1 MEPAMKA
8 SITAVLLLVL
18 LTASALA
25 QEAFV
30 GNTLISPRNSN
41 ETFLIDINF
50 NIIKS
55 WHGATG
61 PAEIAYMLPDGSLL
75 RPTADLNAVF
85 GAGGAGGR
93 IQKID
98 ANDNVVWDFL
108 SSDSLLLQH
117 HDIEPMPNGNV
128 LVIAWERKSKAEAIA
143 AGRQNIPFGEVWPTA
158 ILEYHQTGPT
168 SAVVVWEWHLWDH
181 VIQDAD
187 STKENYGVLADHPE
201 LADINHPPA
210 RNGSFDHANAIDYN
224 PELDQILFSARAM
237 SEIYIIDHSTT
248 TAEAA
253 GHTGGNSGR
262 GGDIL
267 YRWGNPLVY
276 DRGNGSDRHFFSV
289 HGAVWIDCGLPGLS
303 ANSTWN

>member
-1 MEPAMKA
+1 MKA

-30 GNTLISPRNSN
+30 GTTLISPRNSN

-143 AGRQNIPFGEVWPTA
+143 AGRQQ
-158 ILEYHQTGPT
+158 LE
-168 SAVVVWEWHLWDH
+168 L
-181 VIQDAD
+181 
-187 STKENYGVLADHPE
+187 
-201 LADINHPPA
+201 
-210 RNGSFDHANAIDYN
+210 
-224 PELDQILFSARAM
+224 M
-237 SEIYIIDHSTT
+237 
-248 TAEAA
+248 
-253 GHTGGNSGR
+253 
-262 GGDIL
+262 
-267 YRWGNPLVY
+267 
-276 DRGNGSDRHFFSV
+276 
-289 HGAVWIDCGLPGLS
+289 
-303 ANSTWN
+303 